1 MTDRSIA
8 HSSAK
13 AGPRPGLKRLFDT
26 LRDHLLEAR
35 ARRVIRN
42 LPDRLLRDA
51 GLTQGEGWLL
61 GDHDSRDV
69 ATRLEI
75 EHLRRRLF

>member
-1 MTDRSIA
+1 MTDSSIT
-8 HSSAK
+8 HSSVK
-13 AGPRPGLKRLFDT
+13 AGPRTRFKRLFET
-26 LRDHLLEAR
+26 LRNHLLEAKVR
-35 ARRVIRN
+35 GVIRN

-51 GLTQGEGWLL
+51 GLTRRKGWLL

-75 EHLRRRLF
+75 EHLQRRLF

>member
-1 MTDRSIA
+1 MTDSSII
-8 HSSAK
+8 HSSVK
-13 AGPRPGLKRLFDT
+13 AGTRPGLKRLLET
-26 LRDHLLEAR
+26 LRNHLLEAK
-35 ARRVIRN
+35 ARSVIRN

-51 GLTQGEGWLL
+51 GLTLREGWLL